1 MAELDI
7 SKETPITMAEL
18 KEKLTQIKK
27 NHELSFR
34 ANKTLEYLGNVTK
47 HKPADVEE
55 LKKKLQSLDI
65 IRLKDT
71 HIAKIID
78 LEPTDIDGLKAIFA
92 SENVTLRPEDMK
104 RIIEC
109 IH

>member
-1 MAELDI
+1 MAELEVV
-7 SKETPITMAEL
+7 KENTITMAEL
-18 KEKLTQIKK
+18 KERLTQIKK

-34 ANKTLEYLGNVTK
+34 ANKTFEYLNNITK
-47 HKPADVEE
+47 RTEKSAEE

-71 HIAKIID
+71 HITKIVDI
-78 LEPTDIDGLKAIFA
+78 EPKDVDGLKAIFA

-104 RIIEC
+104 RIVEC
-109 IH
+109 IE